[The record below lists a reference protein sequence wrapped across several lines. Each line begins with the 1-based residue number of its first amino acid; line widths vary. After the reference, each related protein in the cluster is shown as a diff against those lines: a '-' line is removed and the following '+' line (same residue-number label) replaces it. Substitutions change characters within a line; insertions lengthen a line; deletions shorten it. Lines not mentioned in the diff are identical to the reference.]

1 MANRPRQTRGRNE
14 RQAMTDTAPCRAD
27 RLIDYLHMGYDL
39 ETAAR
44 LCGMRY
50 EVALQVAAIAIGIEN
65 DLKDQE
71 AISQRNAVWDE
82 VEPLRLQCNLSAPEE
97 WLRH

>member
-1 MANRPRQTRGRNE
+1 MCSNE
-14 RQAMTDTAPCRAD
+14 YLTVGAAEPVGSTESLPPRAD
-27 RLIDYLHMGYDL
+27 SMVESLRSVGYDL

-65 DLKDQE
+65 DLQ
-71 AISQRNAVWDE
+71 DE
-82 VEPLRLQCNLSAPEE
+82 D
-97 WLRH
+97 